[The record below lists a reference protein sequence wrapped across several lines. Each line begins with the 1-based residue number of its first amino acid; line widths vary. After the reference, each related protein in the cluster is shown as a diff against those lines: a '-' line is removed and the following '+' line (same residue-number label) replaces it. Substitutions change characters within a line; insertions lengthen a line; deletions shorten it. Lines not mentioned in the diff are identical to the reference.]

1 MTGTRD
7 AAVAAGG
14 RGQEL
19 YARARRIIPGG
30 TQLLS
35 KRPEMFLPGEWPS
48 YFSRAEG
55 ARVWDLDGTPYVDM
69 SYSGIGACT
78 LGYADPDVNRA
89 VHAAVDAGTMTTLN
103 CPEEFELAELLLELH
118 PWADMVRYTR
128 GGGEAM
134 SVAVR
139 IARAATGRDTV
150 AFCGYHGWHDWYLA
164 ANLSATSSLDGHL
177 LPGLAP
183 AGVPRGL
190 LGTML
195 PFQYNR
201 LDELHAIVRQHGA
214 ALAAIVL
221 EPIRNYQPA
230 PGFLEEIR
238 RVAREIGAV
247 LIFDE
252 ITSGWRLNDG
262 GAHLGFGV
270 TPDVAVFAKGM
281 SNGYPMGAVIGL
293 RDVMEAA
300 QGSFVSSTYWT
311 ERIGPVAALA
321 TIRKFRARRAAA
333 HLIAVGTRVQAG
345 WHAAAAA
352 HALPIHVGG
361 IAPLGHF
368 AFTGAAPEAMRT
380 LFTQLM
386 LDRGFLATGAFYA
399 MYAHG
404 DAHVDAYLAAVEE
417 SFGVIARAVSDGTVE
432 ARLRGPVAHSGFRR
446 LT

>member
-1 MTGTRD
+1 MTIAGD
-7 AAVAAGG
+7 AAVAAAG

-55 ARVWDLDGTPYVDM
+55 ARVWDLDGTAYLDM

-118 PWADMVRYTR
+118 PWAEMVRYTR
-128 GGGEAM
+128 GGGDAM
-134 SVAVR
+134 SVAIR
-139 IARAATGRDTV
+139 IARAATGRDTI
-150 AFCGYHGWHDWYLA
+150 AFCGYHGWNDWYLA

-190 LGTML
+190 LGTIL

-201 LDELHAIVRQHGA
+201 LDEFREVVRQHGPS
-214 ALAAIVL
+214 LAAIVL
-221 EPIRNYQPA
+221 EPIRNFQPA

-238 RVAREIGAV
+238 RVASEIGAV

-281 SNGYPMGAVIGL
+281 SNGYPMGAVIGVHG
-293 RDVMEAA
+293 VMEAA

-321 TIRKFRARRAAA
+321 TIRKFRERNAAD
-333 HLIAVGTRVQAG
+333 HLVAVGSRVQAG
-345 WHAAAAA
+345 WRAAAAA
-352 HALPIHVGG
+352 HGLAIHVGG

-368 AFTGAAPEAMRT
+368 AFEAPPAQAMRT

-399 MYAHG
+399 MYAHS
-404 DAHVDAYLAAVEE
+404 DAHVDSYLAAVDK
-417 SFGVIARAVSDGTVE
+417 SFAAIARAVRDGTVE
-432 ARLRGPVAHSGFRR
+432 AQLRGPVAHTGFRR

>member
-1 MTGTRD
+1 
-7 AAVAAGG
+7 
-14 RGQEL
+14 
-19 YARARRIIPGG
+19 
-30 TQLLS
+30 
-35 KRPEMFLPGEWPS
+35 
-48 YFSRAEG
+48 
-55 ARVWDLDGTPYVDM
+55 
-69 SYSGIGACT
+69 
-78 LGYADPDVNRA
+78 
-89 VHAAVDAGTMTTLN
+89 
-103 CPEEFELAELLLELH
+103 
-118 PWADMVRYTR
+118 
-128 GGGEAM
+128 
-134 SVAVR
+134 
-139 IARAATGRDTV
+139 
-150 AFCGYHGWHDWYLA
+150 
-164 ANLSATSSLDGHL
+164 
-177 LPGLAP
+177 
-183 AGVPRGL
+183 
-190 LGTML
+190 
-195 PFQYNR
+195 
-201 LDELHAIVRQHGA
+201 
-214 ALAAIVL
+214 
-221 EPIRNYQPA
+221 
-230 PGFLEEIR
+230 
-238 RVAREIGAV
+238 
-247 LIFDE
+247 
-252 ITSGWRLNDG
+252 
-262 GAHLGFGV
+262 
-270 TPDVAVFAKGM
+270 
-281 SNGYPMGAVIGL
+281 
-293 RDVMEAA
+293 MEAA